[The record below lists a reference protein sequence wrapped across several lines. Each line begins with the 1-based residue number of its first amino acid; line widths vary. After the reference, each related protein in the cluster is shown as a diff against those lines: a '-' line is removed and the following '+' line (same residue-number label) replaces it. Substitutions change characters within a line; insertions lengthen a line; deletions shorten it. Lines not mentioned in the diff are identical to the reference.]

1 MPRTRKVKRAKSPV
15 PMIDQVRAVLEKKN
29 LHAEDVMRSLCTSAN
44 GSRTR
49 GSKLIGKFRFVC
61 ERNHIDRGVF
71 GPSMYLY
78 AYPKDG
84 SERDRIMVAAGE
96 DAV

>member
-1 MPRTRKVKRAKSPV
+1 MPRTRKVKRVKIVV
-15 PMIDQVRAVLEKKN
+15 PMIDQVHAVLEKKH
-29 LHAEDVMRSLCTSAN
+29 LHAEDVMRSLCTNAN

>member
-1 MPRTRKVKRAKSPV
+1 MPRTRKVKRAKSPA
-15 PMIDQVRAVLEKKN
+15 PMIDQVRAVLEKKK
-29 LHAEDVMRSLCTSAN
+29 LHAEDVMRSLCTNAN

>member
-15 PMIDQVRAVLEKKN
+15 PMIDQVRAVLEKKK